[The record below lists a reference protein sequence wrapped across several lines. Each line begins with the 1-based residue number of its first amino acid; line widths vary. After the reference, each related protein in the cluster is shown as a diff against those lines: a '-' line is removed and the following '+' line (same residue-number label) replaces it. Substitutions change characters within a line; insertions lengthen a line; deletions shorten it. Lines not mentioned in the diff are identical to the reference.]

1 MASLRSMTVC
11 HVRARLV
18 FTDINRDVSELSDWP
33 RLVLLGA
40 VGDNRSL
47 QFFGVV
53 LQFKGRQ
60 LVCFGSCRSSSCL
73 SVGCFSVLAGRSY
86 RAFAESNIQHCWD
99 QLVACCCFSNQWLQP
114 TPKMLSPTISGPMQ
128 PCWLHAAYFWF
139 TYWERLHGP
148 EHERDRHDL
157 RLRQGKGN
165 MENWKGWGPP
175 TTPDTETTYHSVEAY
190 SVTLLNVLQ

>member
-86 RAFAESNIQHCWD
+86 RAFAESNIQHCWG
-99 QLVACCCFSNQWLQP
+99 QLVGYCCFSNQWLQP
-114 TPKMLSPTISGPMQ
+114 TPKMLFKRTHYIR
-128 PCWLHAAYFWF
+128 WAHAA
-139 TYWERLHGP
+139 
-148 EHERDRHDL
+148 
-157 RLRQGKGN
+157 
-165 MENWKGWGPP
+165 
-175 TTPDTETTYHSVEAY
+175 
-190 SVTLLNVLQ
+190 LLIPCCKFLVYVLGAFARAWTRAR